1 MSLAVSSLI
10 LRSTFSSRLTRVFY
24 SSDVITPDNCGTKKP
39 KAKKT
44 KTPKGKFDD
53 NYDDAP
59 ESYSEKE
66 PLKKYKD
73 NVNPKTGEYGGPA
86 GPEPTR

>member
-1 MSLAVSSLI
+1 MSLKP
-10 LRSTFSSRLTRVFY
+10 TRLFY
-24 SSDVITPDNCGTKKP
+24 STNPITPDNCGTKKTT
-39 KAKKT
+39 KSKKG

-53 NYDDAP
+53 NFDDAP

-66 PLKKYKD
+66 PLPKYKD
-73 NVNPKTGEYGGPA
+73 NINPRTGEHGGPA